1 MDKGGHNDVQGGWTR
16 EDIMIYKGSGWIREG
31 IMMCKLKGQM
41 DKGGH
46 YKVEMKGRMEKE
58 AL

>member
-1 MDKGGHNDVQGGWTR
+1 MDANGG
-16 EDIMIYKGSGWIREG
+16 IIR
-31 IMMCKLKGQM
+31 CKLKGWT

-46 YKVEMKGRMEKE
+46 YKVEMKGLMEKV

>member
-1 MDKGGHNDVQGGWTR
+1 MDAKG
-16 EDIMIYKGSGWIREG
+16 DIT
-31 IMMCKLKGQM
+31 MCKLKGQM

-46 YKVEMKGRMEKE
+46 NNVEMKGLMEKV

>member
-1 MDKGGHNDVQGGWTR
+1 MDEKGG
-16 EDIMIYKGSGWIREG
+16 IIR
-31 IMMCKLKGQM
+31 CKLKGWM

-46 YKVEMKGRMEKE
+46 YEVAMKGLMEKV

>member
-1 MDKGGHNDVQGGWTR
+1 MDEKGG
-16 EDIMIYKGSGWIREG
+16 IMI
-31 IMMCKLKGQM
+31 CKLNAWT

-46 YKVEMKGRMEKE
+46 YKVEMKGLMEKV